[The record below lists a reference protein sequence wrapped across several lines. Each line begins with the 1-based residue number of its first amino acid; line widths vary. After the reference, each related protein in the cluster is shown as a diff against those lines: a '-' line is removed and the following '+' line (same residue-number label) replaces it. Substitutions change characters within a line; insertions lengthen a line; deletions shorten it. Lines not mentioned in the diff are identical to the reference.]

1 MLTYILQA
9 VSSVHVGDGSAVGAV
24 DLPLARERHTGWP
37 VLDGAGMKGALRARA
52 GLFADDEARQDLIR
66 WAFGPEDRHADPRK
80 GALQLSPAVLL
91 ALPVRSLTAGL
102 VLFASPLSLGRLS
115 RAVSD
120 APPLPDPPRDRALVA
135 PDSALWAPG
144 PDGSGT
150 LIIEELCW
158 SSTQSEAVAAWVAWL
173 RGYVGD
179 EAPLQ
184 HLAVI
189 HDDVFSHAVRWWTEV
204 RTRAAIDR
212 ETHVVEEHKLFTT
225 ESAPPETLWWG
236 QRALHAG
243 PEEAARSASVEGL
256 LPSRGES
263 FCVGGHR
270 STGAGRVAWY
280 GRLS

>member
-1 MLTYILQA
+1 MQTYILQA

-37 VLDGAGMKGALRARA
+37 VLDGAGIKGALRGRA
-52 GLFADDEARQDLIR
+52 GLLATDEERRALIR
-66 WAFGPEDRHADPRK
+66 WAFGPEDRAADPRR

-91 ALPVRSLTAGL
+91 ALPVRSLQAGMAL
-102 VLFASPLSLGRLS
+102 LACPLSLGRLA
-115 RAVSD
+115 RAVPG
-120 APPLPDPPRDRALVA
+120 APDLPDPPRDRALVA
-135 PDSALWAPG
+135 PGSALWFPAA
-144 PDGSGT
+144 DGAGS

-158 SSTQSEAVAAWVAWL
+158 TSAPSELVAAWADWL
-173 RGYVGD
+173 RGYVGE
-179 EAPLQ
+179 EAPLR

-189 HDDVFSHAVRWWTEV
+189 HDDVFGHAARWWTEM

-212 ETHVVEEHKLFTT
+212 ETHVVEDGKLFTT

-236 QRALHAG
+236 QRSLHAG
-243 PEEAARSASVEGL
+243 PEDGRVAAIEAL
-256 LPSRGES
+256 LPARGES

-280 GRLS
+280 GREP